1 MAGFTPHSREKGDL
15 KIVRLM
21 TRNNAWFERD
31 IEEKSL
37 QVEFQ
42 MHGVEKI
49 IRDDGGGGVQLHSG
63 LFSVDPYFLV
73 YEPDTRPRPQ
83 SSRPKKIQFQF

>member
-1 MAGFTPHSREKGDL
+1 
-15 KIVRLM
+15 M

-49 IRDDGGGGVQLHSG
+49 IRDDGGGGMDLIDDVRSIRAR
-63 LFSVDPYFLV
+63 S
-73 YEPDTRPRPQ
+73 E
-83 SSRPKKIQFQF
+83 SAECSRRV